1 MPTMLPSA
9 PKTLGRLSDVFI
21 SALGSITGKS
31 NRLGF
36 PKASKV
42 CVILV
47 DGLGSENLRSAAGH
61 APFLNAALKSSK
73 SINTVFPS
81 TTASAITSFGVGASP
96 SEHGVLGYSVLDRK
110 TNQVRNLLTGW
121 DESFPPSDFQRLE
134 SVSQS
139 ALDNGVQV
147 FTVGPGEYS
156 DSGFTKLNMSASK
169 YIPARSFDERLEAV
183 RSIWAGKSP
192 SLTYL
197 YFPELD
203 SIAHSHGAGSKEW
216 LTKLE
221 DLDAAIKSLV
231 SSLPKDSGLLL
242 TADHGIVD
250 VPKENQILLD
260 EIDIPQL
267 IAVTGDPRN
276 AFLYFEPGASLTAI
290 RDGLEEKLAGRVIV
304 STVSELIEA
313 GWLAADIANPEY
325 LPDLYLI
332 STSNFACYHRAFC
345 KPQSLRMIGQHGSIS
360 QAELS
365 VPLLKF
371 GSFQN

>member
-1 MPTMLPSA
+1 MLPSA
-9 PKTLGRLSDVFI
+9 PKTLGRLSDVFV

-81 TTASAITSFGVGASP
+81 TTASAITSFGVGTSP
-96 SEHGVLGYSVLDRK
+96 SEHGVLGYSVFDRK

-134 SVSQS
+134 SVSQT

-156 DSGFTKLNMSASK
+156 ESGFTKLNMSAAK
-169 YIPARSFDERLEAV
+169 YLPARSFDERLEV
-183 RSIWAGKSP
+183 VKSILASKAP

-221 DLDAAIKSLV
+221 DLDAAVRSLV
-231 SSLPKDSGLLL
+231 SRLPKDCGVLL

-260 EIDIPQL
+260 EMQIPNL
-267 IAVTGDPRN
+267 LAVTGDPRN
-276 AFLYFEPGASLTAI
+276 AFLYFESGANLVEI
-290 RDGLEEKLAGRVIV
+290 RSALEEKLAGRVLV
-304 STVSELIEA
+304 STVGELQDS
-313 GWLAADIANPEY
+313 GWLSTDIANHQY
-325 LPDLYLI
+325 LPDFYLI

-345 KPQSLRMIGQHGSIS
+345 KPQSLRMIGQHGAIS

-365 VPLLKF
+365 VPLLRF
-371 GSFQN
+371 GAFEN

>member
-1 MPTMLPSA
+1 MLPSA
-9 PKTLGRLSDVFI
+9 PKTLGRLSDVFV

-61 APFLNAALKSSK
+61 APFLNAALKLSK

-96 SEHGVLGYSVLDRK
+96 SEHGVLGYSVFDRK

-134 SVSQS
+134 SMSQT

-147 FTVGPGEYS
+147 FTVGPEEYS
-156 DSGFTKLNMSASK
+156 ESGFTKLNMSAAK
-169 YIPARSFDERLEAV
+169 YLPARSFDERLEVVKAILA
-183 RSIWAGKSP
+183 SKAP

-221 DLDAAIKSLV
+221 DLDAAVRSLV
-231 SSLPKDSGLLL
+231 SRLPKDCGVLL

-260 EIDIPQL
+260 EMQIPNL
-267 IAVTGDPRN
+267 LAVTGDPRN
-276 AFLYFEPGASLTAI
+276 AFLYFESGANLVEI
-290 RDGLEEKLAGRVIV
+290 RSALEEKLAGRVLV
-304 STVSELIEA
+304 STVGELQDS
-313 GWLAADIANPEY
+313 GWLSKDIANHQY
-325 LPDLYLI
+325 LPDFYLI

-345 KPQSLRMIGQHGSIS
+345 KPQSLRMIGQHGAIS

-365 VPLLKF
+365 VPLLRF
-371 GSFQN
+371 GAFEN